1 VNYPDTVKTNSEK
14 LAFCY
19 AAQEKL
25 RQMHNVVGA
34 WYREGEIATK
44 NYDSLP
50 TTWQKSLSTAS
61 KDGALS
67 ETAWKEFKDGAYDTA
82 EKDVIGELGAMKEAV
97 MKDAV
102 LVASV
107 DLDKTLSAATAEK

>member
-1 VNYPDTVKTNSEK
+1 MNYPDTVKTNAEK

-19 AAQEKL
+19 AAQERL
-25 RQMHNVVGA
+25 RQAHNVVGT
-34 WYREGEIATK
+34 WYRTGAVDSKELAT
-44 NYDSLP
+44 LP
-50 TTWQKSLSTAS
+50 TTWQASLSLAS

-82 EKDVIGELGAMKEAV
+82 EKDIIGELGAMKEAV
-97 MKDAV
+97 MKDAA

-107 DLDKTLSAATAEK
+107 DLDKTLSTATAEK

>member
-1 VNYPDTVKTNSEK
+1 MNYPDTVKTNSDK

-25 RQMHNVVGA
+25 RQMHN
-34 WYREGEIATK
+34 
-44 NYDSLP
+44 
-50 TTWQKSLSTAS
+50 
-61 KDGALS
+61 
-67 ETAWKEFKDGAYDTA
+67 
-82 EKDVIGELGAMKEAV
+82 EAV

>member
-1 VNYPDTVKTNSEK
+1 MNYPDTVKTNAEK

-25 RQMHNVVGA
+25 RLAHNVVGT
-34 WYREGEIATK
+34 WYRTGVVDSKELAT
-44 NYDSLP
+44 LP
-50 TTWQKSLSTAS
+50 TAWQKSLSTAS

-67 ETAWKEFKDGAYDTA
+67 ETAWKEFKDGAYDIA

-107 DLDKTLSAATAEK
+107 DLDKTLSTATAEK

>member
-1 VNYPDTVKTNSEK
+1 MNYPDTVKTNAEK

-19 AAQEKL
+19 AAQERL
-25 RQMHNVVGA
+25 RQAHNVVGA
-34 WYREGEIATK
+34 WYREGIVDSKALAT
-44 NYDSLP
+44 LP
-50 TTWQKSLSTAS
+50 TAWQKSLSTAS

-67 ETAWKEFKDGAYDTA
+67 ETAWKEFKANAYDTA

-107 DLDKTLSAATAEK
+107 DLDKTLSTATAEK

>member
-1 VNYPDTVKTNSEK
+1 MNYPDDVKTNADK

-19 AAQEKL
+19 AAQERL
-25 RQMHNVVGA
+25 RQAHNVVGA
-34 WYREGEIATK
+34 WYRTGTCDSKEIAT
-44 NYDSLP
+44 LP
-50 TTWQKSLSTAS
+50 TTWQTSLTTAS
-61 KDGALS
+61 KDGVLDEA
-67 ETAWKEFKDGAYDTA
+67 AWREFKDGAYDTA
-82 EKDVIGELGAMKEAV
+82 EKDIIGELGAMKEAV

>member
-1 VNYPDTVKTNSEK
+1 MNYPDTVKELADK
-14 LAFCY
+14 LAFCF

-25 RQMHNVVGA
+25 RQAHNVVGA
-34 WYREGEIATK
+34 WYREGKIATK
-44 NYDSLP
+44 DYDSLP